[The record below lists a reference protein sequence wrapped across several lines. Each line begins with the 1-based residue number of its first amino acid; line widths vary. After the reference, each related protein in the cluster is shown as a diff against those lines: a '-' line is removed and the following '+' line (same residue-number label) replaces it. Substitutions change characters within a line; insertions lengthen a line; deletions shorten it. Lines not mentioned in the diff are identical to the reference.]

1 MADEL
6 GASGGH
12 APGQR
17 HGDEALGQEA
27 LERLVK
33 GPTDASNFRTA
44 THDRVESSAAV
55 VGDEEGQM
63 LWRISEVVNEALI
76 DSGLS
81 LDFLTFY
88 FSYFLTPWYDDMRG
102 T

>member
-1 MADEL
+1 
-6 GASGGH
+6 
-12 APGQR
+12 
-17 HGDEALGQEA
+17 
-27 LERLVK
+27 
-33 GPTDASNFRTA
+33 
-44 THDRVESSAAV
+44 
-55 VGDEEGQM
+55 M

>member
-1 MADEL
+1 
-6 GASGGH
+6 
-12 APGQR
+12 
-17 HGDEALGQEA
+17 
-27 LERLVK
+27 VK
-33 GPTDASNFRTA
+33 GPTDASNFR